1 MLRLRFSASLSL
13 LGLAMALTAHAAEK
27 RNLPDYDGRG
37 KPPTTAGDVLI
48 WIPRVLLA
56 PPYFVS
62 EYVLRRPIGAA
73 IAGAERAGWPAA
85 VYDFFTFGP
94 DRNAGF
100 APTVFVD
107 FGFNPSV
114 GLFTFWNDA
123 FVRGNDMRMQF
134 GFWGA
139 TWLAAAFTDRYYL
152 GCDSADVVELSVSA
166 LRRPDYAFFG
176 LGPNSRQEQL
186 TRYGSDRLEAYA
198 SLNKRFWRLSTVRTA
213 VTARSVDFHR
223 GSFDDDRV
231 LDDEIAR
238 GAPAPPGYQGG
249 YTMVK
254 SELSISLDT
263 REARRP
269 LGSGAR
275 FELRGAHA
283 ADVRNRGG
291 WVGYGGL
298 AGAFL
303 DVSGKSRV
311 LSLSG
316 GVYFVDSL
324 DQREV
329 PFTELATLG
338 GFGPMRGYYPGRLAG
353 RSAAVAE
360 LAYRWPIWIWLD
372 GSMRLEVGNV
382 FDQHL
387 RGFELERLRISAA
400 IGVESNSLA
409 DKPLEVL
416 LGFGSET
423 FESGAK
429 IDSFRLFVG
438 THRGF

>member
-1 MLRLRFSASLSL
+1 L
-13 LGLAMALTAHAAEK
+13 LGLAVAWSAAAGEK
-27 RNLPDYDGRG
+27 RKLPDYDGRG
-37 KPPTTAGDVLI
+37 KAPTTAGDVLL
-48 WIPRVLLA
+48 WVPRVLLA
-56 PPYFVS
+56 PPYLVS
-62 EYVLRRPIGAA
+62 EYVVRRPIGAA

-85 VYDFFTFGP
+85 IYDFFTFGP
-94 DRNAGF
+94 DHSAGF
-100 APTVFVD
+100 APTAFID

-123 FVRGNDMRMQF
+123 FVRGHDMRLQF
-134 GFWGA
+134 GFWG
-139 TWLAAAFTDRYYL
+139 TPWLAAAFTDRISL
-152 GCDSADVVELSVSA
+152 GCDSADVVELGVSA

-176 LGPNSRQEQL
+176 LGPDSRQEQL
-186 TRYGSDRLEAYA
+186 TRYGSDRIEAQA
-198 SLNKRFWRLSTVRTA
+198 SVNKRFWRLSTVRTA

-223 GSFDDDRV
+223 GSFGDDRV

-238 GAPAPPGYQGG
+238 GGPAPPGYPGG

-254 SELSISLDT
+254 SEFAISLDT
-263 REARRP
+263 REPRP
-269 LGSGAR
+269 ASGSGAKL
-275 FELRGAHA
+275 ELRGAHS
-283 ADVRNRGG
+283 ADLQNRGG

-298 AGAFL
+298 AGVFL
-303 DVSGKSRV
+303 DMNGKSRV
-311 LSLSG
+311 LSLAG
-316 GVYFVDSL
+316 GVHFVDSL
-324 DQREV
+324 GLKDV

-338 GFGPMRGYYPGRLAG
+338 GFGPMRGYYPGRLVG
-353 RSAAVAE
+353 QSAAVAE

-387 RGFELERLRISAA
+387 RGFGLERLRLSAA
-400 IGVESNSLA
+400 IGVESVSVA

-423 FESGAK
+423 FETGAK